1 MADGSIDKGM
11 FDFNQVMKE
20 FYNYKPDKDD
30 TEGRAIKNNFQANMV
45 QSGFD
50 AQLAKEMAQQQSSI
64 AQSNMITAADLEARN
79 TSSNMEQEFNYGM
92 QSMGAQ
98 FEFQDKFADNQY
110 DRDLGTLGATGEQQ
124 RLTQSNQGAQDR
136 LTETV
141 RGEQAKG
148 LASVQ
153 GDYGNQQA
161 NIAADAN
168 KYGADATKEA
178 SKYQSD
184 ASVTNTERQ
193 AQSQDKQTQASIQN
207 TQTQA
212 DASIQNTQTQADAD
226 RFGATT
232 AADASKYSSDASKD
246 ASMYG
251 SDKTLEGTKYNADA
265 TIRNTTETGKQQ
277 RETMSLAD
285 QLEASKAN
293 RQSARSRT
301 MARSF

>member
-11 FDFNQVMKE
+11 FDFQKVMNE
-20 FYNYKPDKDD
+20 FYDYKPEKDD

-50 AQLAKEMAQQQSSI
+50 ASLAKDMAQQQSSI

-79 TSSNMEQEFNYGM
+79 TSSNMQQEFNYGM

-124 RLTQSNQGAQDR
+124 RLTQSNQGSQDR
-136 LTETV
+136 LTATV
-141 RGEQAKG
+141 QGEQAKG
-148 LASVQ
+148 LATVQ

-161 NIAADAN
+161 NIAADA
-168 KYGADATKEA
+168 

-184 ASVTNTERQ
+184 ASVTNTQTE
-193 AQSQDKQTQASIQN
+193 AASQDKQTEASITN

-212 DASIQNTQTQADAD
+212 DAS
-226 RFGATT
+226 
-232 AADASKYSSDASKD
+232 KYQSDATKD
-246 ASMYG
+246 ASIYG

-265 TIRNTTETGKQQ
+265 TIRNTTESGKQQ
-277 RETMSLAD
+277 RESMNLEDNLA
-285 QLEASKAN
+285 ASKAN
-293 RQSARSRT
+293 RQSARSRS

>member
-1 MADGSIDKGM
+1 MAGSIDQGM
-11 FDFNQVMKE
+11 FKFNDVMNQ

-30 TEGRAIKNNFQANMV
+30 SEGRAIKNNFQANMI

-50 AQLAKEMAQQQSSI
+50 AQLAKDMAQQQSSI

-79 TSSNMEQEFNYGM
+79 TASNMQQEFNYGM

-98 FEFQDKFADNQY
+98 FEYQDKFANNQY

-124 RLTQSNQGAQDR
+124 RLTQSNQGSQDR

-141 RGEQAKG
+141 KGEQAKG
-148 LASVQ
+148 LAAVQ
-153 GDYGNQQA
+153 GDYANQQA

-168 KYGADATKEA
+168 KYGADSVKEA

-184 ASVTNTERQ
+184 ASVTNT
-193 AQSQDKQTQASIQN
+193 QTEAQASITN

-212 DASIQNTQTQADAD
+212 DATKFQ
-226 RFGATT
+226 ATT
-232 AADASKYSSDASKD
+232 AADASKYGA
-246 ASMYG
+246 
-251 SDKTLEGTKYNADA
+251 DKTLEGSKYNADA
-265 TIRNTTETGKQQ
+265 TIRNTTETGVQQ
-277 RETMSLAD
+277 RESMKLEDNLA
-285 QLEASKAN
+285 ASKAN
-293 RQSARSRT
+293 RQSARSRA